1 MRIIFISLY
10 NYLGLGLLGLFVFMV
25 IPFDTQAESNES
37 MFYGAADIVVYDEF
51 GNEMLTQTVHNRL
64 VNQGE
69 DFILEMSFTDGL
81 HPTGSSSGDD
91 SVAMNSI
98 CLTSFDVS
106 GVGETYTAA
115 QFDVDNALDNTATP
129 CLRDSSADRTVQGKR
144 TIGPLVF
151 QVPQNAP
158 LTGDIKG
165 IGICRSNSGSFI
177 GCDDYTSGGVFLFA
191 VVDTTDILNLQQD
204 QTVSVKYTFDITSDD
219 T

>member
-1 MRIIFISLY
+1 
-10 NYLGLGLLGLFVFMV
+10 LLGLFAFMV

-37 MFYGAADIVVYDEF
+37 IFYGSVDIVVYDES

-69 DFILEMSFTDGL
+69 DFILAASFTDGL
-81 HPTGSSSGDD
+81 DPAGNQND
-91 SVAMNSI
+91 SAQINSI

-106 GVGETYTAA
+106 GVTETYTAQ
-115 QFDVDNALDNTATP
+115 QFDIDNSLDNTATP
-129 CLRDSSADRTVQGKR
+129 CKRDSSADKTIQGKR
-144 TIGPLVF
+144 VIGPLVF

-165 IGICRSNSGSFI
+165 IGICRSTSSTFI
-177 GCDDYTSGGVFLFA
+177 GCDDYTQGGVFLFA
-191 VVDTTDILNLQQD
+191 VVDTIDILNLQQD